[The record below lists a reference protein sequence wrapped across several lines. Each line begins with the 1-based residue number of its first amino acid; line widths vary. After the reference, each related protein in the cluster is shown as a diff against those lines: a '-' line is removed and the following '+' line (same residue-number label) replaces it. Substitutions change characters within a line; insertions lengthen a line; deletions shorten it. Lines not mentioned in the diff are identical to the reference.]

1 MDHVNWGRL
10 CLAIVAAA
18 VAGSITDWLF
28 FGMLFHD
35 KYLVYPE
42 VWKKRE
48 EGGAGGQIAQASI
61 VGLIASA
68 ALIVLCVGL
77 HVETYRA
84 ALKLAAAVWFVASV
98 PVIANDH
105 IFMKLHP
112 ALFVSH
118 AVGYLVRFM
127 IAVAVYVAIGR

>member
-1 MDHVNWGRL
+1 MDQMNWGKI

-18 VAGSITDWLF
+18 IAGSITDWVF

-48 EGGAGGQIAQASI
+48 KGEGSQIAMSSV
-61 VGLIASA
+61 VGLICTA
-68 ALIVLCVGL
+68 ALIVLFAGL
-77 HVETYRA
+77 HAQTYRA
-84 ALKLAAAVWFVASV
+84 ALKVAAAVWFVGSV
-98 PVIANDH
+98 PVICNEH

-112 ALFVSH
+112 ALFFSH
-118 AVGYLVRFM
+118 SLGWLTRFM
-127 IAVAVYVAIGR
+127 LAAVAYMTIVL